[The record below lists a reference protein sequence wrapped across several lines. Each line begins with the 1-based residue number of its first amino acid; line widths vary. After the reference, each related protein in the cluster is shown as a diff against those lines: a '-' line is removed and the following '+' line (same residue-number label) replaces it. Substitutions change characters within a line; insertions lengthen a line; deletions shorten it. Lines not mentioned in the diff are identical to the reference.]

1 MIGLSTEDRRDLVRW
16 IICGVIVVL
25 VHAGVAAAMMRWHD
39 LAEAAD
45 PASAIVIELAAL
57 PVAPAA
63 EPTDLPVGPEQDQA
77 DAQPEE
83 KVVEKPEEEKVV
95 EKPAE
100 QVVDKPVEQVVEN
113 AAEKAQEKVEEKQE
127 EQVAETE
134 EKVVEQETKVVATLA
149 VAPEVPVS
157 PPRPETKPV
166 PQKNPVEPPKP
177 QAKPQPKSRPQVVR
191 PPAPATTRPQPAPG
205 RQAALPAA
213 PRVGT
218 PSPVNS
224 NALPNWKSQVMG
236 ILQRNKRYPPDAQA
250 RHEQGVAQLA
260 FSVDRSGR
268 VVSSRLVGSS
278 GSSALDAETLA
289 LVRRSSPFPPPPP
302 GVGGAQI
309 SLTIPIRYGIR

>member
-1 MIGLSTEDRRDLVRW
+1 MIGLATEDRRDLVRW
-16 IICGVIVVL
+16 IICGAIVVL

-100 QVVDKPVEQVVEN
+100 KWSTSRRRSKRSG
-113 AAEKAQEKVEEKQE
+113 EKAQEKVEEKQE

-149 VAPEVPVS
+149 LAPEVPVS

-166 PQKNPVEPPKP
+166 PQENPVERQSRKP
-177 QAKPQPKSRPQVVR
+177 SRNR
-191 PPAPATTRPQPAPG
+191 NPG
-205 RQAALPAA
+205 RKPFARRRPRPRGRSRRRCGMRRCPLP
-213 PRVGT
+213 RSVGT

-250 RHEQGVAQLA
+250 RHEQG
-260 FSVDRSGR
+260 SRSLR
-268 VVSSRLVGSS
+268 
-278 GSSALDAETLA
+278 SALTGADASCRAAWSEA
-289 LVRRSSPFPPPPP
+289 RARRRWMPRRSHSCAARRRSRRLRP
-302 GVGGAQI
+302 GSEARRSV
-309 SLTIPIRYGIR
+309 